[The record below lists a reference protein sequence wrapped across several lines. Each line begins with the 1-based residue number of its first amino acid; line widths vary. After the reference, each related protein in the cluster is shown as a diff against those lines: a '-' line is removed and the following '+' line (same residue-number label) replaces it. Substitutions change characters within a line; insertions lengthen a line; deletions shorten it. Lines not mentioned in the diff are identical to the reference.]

1 MLYQLSYYRIC
12 GARHALPDCKYTK
25 FRVIPNLRPTFFIPP
40 HERTTRMP
48 TYKRCATRHP
58 PSTVTGPAAANRHC
72 NTTVY
77 RHSLSANR
85 HSPYVN
91 HHRPSAN
98 LGRPYP
104 ATDID
109 RTIAKR
115 LRQTQLDT
123 THLHRPDRCN
133 TSHRLGR
140 TGLGP
145 RRRPFMAH
153 LRTSA
158 EKRPA
163 RKCIVLNA
171 KGCPAAS
178 GTAHMMPA
186 AMRRQRQSIFSTA
199 RNADCGT

>member
-91 HHRPSAN
+91 HHSPSTN
-98 LGRPYP
+98 LGRPHP
-104 ATDID
+104 ATDIG
-109 RTIAKR
+109 RPIAKR
-115 LRQTQLDT
+115 LQQTRLYYNAQLPSRPLQ
-123 THLHRPDRCN
+123 HLSPPRPHTPRPALPAI
-133 TSHRLGR
+133 HGAAPY
-140 TGLGP
+140 TGQ
-145 RRRPFMAH
+145 
-153 LRTSA
+153 
-158 EKRPA
+158 KRPV
-163 RKCIVLNA
+163 RRCIVLNA
-171 KGCPAAS
+171 KGCRPHPERH
-178 GTAHMMPA
+178 T
-186 AMRRQRQSIFSTA
+186 
-199 RNADCGT
+199 